1 MKMNK
6 NEFLKC
12 IEKYNLPKKEF
23 VILSGGSLLLR
34 DIKKTSHDIDI
45 VVTEQLEKYLL
56 NYYDNVEIEWYD
68 EDSKKNVYI
77 IDNVFSFSS
86 NLDHVLE
93 NSEYE
98 IINGYQVQTLDSII
112 TMKQKL
118 GRKKDLKD
126 IEIIKN
132 YLNIKN
138 INSLA
143 LAYLGDSIYEVY
155 IRNFLINKG
164 IVKVNELQK
173 EAISYVSAKKQSE
186 YITKMIDKNFLLED
200 EIQIIKRARNHKS
213 HASKSTD
220 IRTYKN
226 STGLEALIGY
236 LYLTKKEDRIIEIMK
251 FIVGD

>member
-1 MKMNK
+1 MN
-6 NEFLKC
+6 
-12 IEKYNLPKKEF
+12 
-23 VILSGGSLLLR
+23 
-34 DIKKTSHDIDI
+34 
-45 VVTEQLEKYLL
+45 
-56 NYYDNVEIEWYD
+56 
-68 EDSKKNVYI
+68 
-77 IDNVFSFSS
+77 
-86 NLDHVLE
+86 
-93 NSEYE
+93 
-98 IINGYQVQTLDSII
+98 
-112 TMKQKL
+112 
-118 GRKKDLKD
+118 
-126 IEIIKN
+126 N
-132 YLNIKN
+132 YLEQVEN

-186 YITKMIDKNFLLED
+186 YLTKMIDEKFLLED

-236 LYLTKKEDRIIEIMK
+236 LYLTKKEDRIIKIMK

>member
-1 MKMNK
+1 MN
-6 NEFLKC
+6 
-12 IEKYNLPKKEF
+12 
-23 VILSGGSLLLR
+23 
-34 DIKKTSHDIDI
+34 
-45 VVTEQLEKYLL
+45 
-56 NYYDNVEIEWYD
+56 
-68 EDSKKNVYI
+68 
-77 IDNVFSFSS
+77 
-86 NLDHVLE
+86 
-93 NSEYE
+93 
-98 IINGYQVQTLDSII
+98 
-112 TMKQKL
+112 
-118 GRKKDLKD
+118 
-126 IEIIKN
+126 N
-132 YLNIKN
+132 YLDQVEN

-173 EAISYVSAKKQSE
+173 EAITYVSAKKQSE
-186 YITKMIDKNFLLED
+186 YLTKMIDANFLLEE

-236 LYLTKKEDRIIEIMK
+236 LYLTKKENRIIEIMK